1 MALDFSK
8 MKQKQKMLET
18 KGGGDKES
26 RFWKIPDGKST
37 VRLLP
42 DREGD
47 PFKIM
52 YLHYDINGKTVPCI
66 SKNWKEK
73 CPVCEFAYQIYKDKN
88 ASEQERALA
97 KKLLAKER
105 YFSRIV
111 VRDEGILEPK
121 TWSYSPTVYKDLLAL
136 VLNEEYGDVTDP
148 KTGFDLVIDYGKVGG
163 KTFAETKVTPKRKES
178 KLADTQQEIDRLTS
192 EDFDVYS
199 LYERFS
205 KEDVQAMLSE
215 HLDKLEKAALGE
227 SGEAALSEGGDPKV
241 HYGAA
246 ADGMSTD
253 ASLEE
258 KLKGFLN
265 ANS

>member
-1 MALDFSK
+1 MALDIAK

-18 KGGGDKES
+18 KGGDRES
-26 RFWKIPDGKST
+26 RFWKVPDGKST

-42 DREGD
+42 DRDGD
-47 PFKIM
+47 PFRILH
-52 YLHYDINGKTVPCI
+52 LHYDINGKTVPCI

-73 CPVCEFAYQIYKDKN
+73 CPICEFAYAIYKDKS
-88 ASEQERALA
+88 ASEQERLLA

-111 VRDEGILEPK
+111 VREDGILEPK

-136 VLNEEYGDVTDP
+136 VLNEEYGDITDP

-178 KLADTQQEIDRLTS
+178 KLADNQQELDRLTS

-205 KEDVQAMLSE
+205 KDDVELMLKE
-215 HLDKLEKAALGE
+215 HLDKLEKAALGTDNPD
-227 SGEAALSEGGDPKV
+227 LSEGGDQV
-241 HYGAA
+241 RYGSGEVAEA
-246 ADGMSTD
+246 SDLD
-253 ASLEE
+253 A
-258 KLKGFLN
+258 KLANFLS
-265 ANS
+265 AKQ